1 LNFLELGRQ
10 RLGFVADRNVHKQGR
25 LTPGTHIPILAA
37 EQLAEK
43 QPDYALLLTWN
54 FADEILEQQKVYREK
69 GGKFIIPIPGVS
81 IV

>member
-1 LNFLELGRQ
+1 LNFLDLDRQ
-10 RLGFVADRNVHKQGR
+10 QIGFVADRNTHKQGR

-54 FADEILEQQKVYREK
+54 FAHEILDQQKSYREK

-81 IV
+81 II